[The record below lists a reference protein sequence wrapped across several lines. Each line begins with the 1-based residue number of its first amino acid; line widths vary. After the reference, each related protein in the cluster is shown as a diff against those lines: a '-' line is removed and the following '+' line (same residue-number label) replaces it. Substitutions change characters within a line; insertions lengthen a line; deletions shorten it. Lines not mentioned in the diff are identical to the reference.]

1 MSDTEVSNETLE
13 SGKEDGENVTHKI
26 TTNKVVSFHY
36 RLAEVQEDGVRGEW
50 REESHGGEPLY
61 YLHGFHNVVVG
72 LEKALEGKAIGD
84 AIEITLQPEDAY
96 GPRRPNTIQ
105 RVPNKHLLIPSG
117 AKKIHPGMP
126 AQVET
131 NQGRRNVV
139 VVKVGKF
146 NVDVDF
152 NHPLAGK
159 ILHYEVQV
167 EDVRDASA
175 EEVAHGHVHGVG
187 GHHH

>member
-1 MSDTEVSNETLE
+1 MSDTEVSNEALE
-13 SGKEDGENVTHKI
+13 SGKEDGENGANRI
-26 TTNKVVSFHY
+26 ATNKVVGFHY

-50 REESHGGEPLY
+50 REVSYGGVPLY

-72 LEKALEGKAIGD
+72 LEKALEGKTIGD
-84 AIEITLQPEDAY
+84 EIEITLQPEDAY
-96 GPRRPNTIQ
+96 GQRHPNSIR
-105 RVPNKHLLIPSG
+105 RVPSKHLLIPSG
-117 AKKIHPGMP
+117 VRKIRPGMP

-131 NQGRRNVV
+131 EQGRRNIV

-159 ILHYEVQV
+159 ILHYEVRV
-167 EDVRDASA
+167 EEIRDASA
-175 EEVAHGHVHGVG
+175 EEIAHGHVHGPG

>member
-1 MSDTEVSNETLE
+1 MSDIEVSNEAPE
-13 SGKEDGENVTHKI
+13 SEKEDGENGVIKI

-36 RLAEVQEDGVRGEW
+36 RLAVVPESGVRGEW

-72 LEKALEGKAIGD
+72 LEKALEGKTIGD
-84 AIEITLQPEDAY
+84 AIAITLQPEEAY
-96 GPRRPNTIQ
+96 GPRHPNSIH
-105 RVPNKHLLIPSG
+105 RVPNKRLLVPSG
-117 AKKIHPGMP
+117 AGKIHPGMP

-159 ILHYEVQV
+159 VLYYEVQI
-167 EDVRDASA
+167 EAIREAST
-175 EEVAHGHVHGVG
+175 EEVAHGHVHGAG